1 MITVLKAPPFA
12 TVQDL
17 GRTGHLHAAVPR
29 AGALDPF
36 ALIVA
41 NLLVGNSRGA
51 AAVEWGLAGGEVR
64 FERDSIIA
72 LSGAT
77 ARATLGGRP
86 LVGDRAERARA
97 GDCLSIER
105 IETGA
110 WVYLAVDGGIAVPP
124 VLGSRA
130 TYLPARFGGL
140 EGRLLR
146 TGDRVPLGAGAATA
160 PPQKQ
165 TLPPLRAGETDE
177 PIALLPGPD
186 REILAAPAWDWL
198 VGTEFRVSRAVSRVG
213 YRLEGP
219 PPSLAL
225 VLPGDRP
232 SAPACP
238 GTVQL
243 PPGGEPIVLMPDGP
257 TVGGYLRIAVVAT
270 TDLGRLA
277 QRTPGERVRFRIIEL
292 SEARARLRR
301 QEELLDRLGE
311 SA

>member
-1 MITVLKAPPFA
+1 VITVLKAPPFA

-29 AGALDPF
+29 AGALDPL

-41 NLLVGNSRGA
+41 NLLVGNSRGTA
-51 AAVEWGLAGGEVR
+51 AIEWGLAGGEVR

-86 LVGDRAERARA
+86 LVGHRAERARA
-97 GDCLSIER
+97 GECLSIER

-110 WVYLAVDGGIAVPP
+110 WLYLAVDGGIAVPP

-146 TGDRVPLGAGAATA
+146 TGDRLPLGPGAATVSPQNGA
-160 PPQKQ
+160 P
-165 TLPPLRAGETDE
+165 PPLRAGETDE

-186 REILAAPAWDWL
+186 REILAGPAWDWL
-198 VGTEFRVSRAVSRVG
+198 LGTEFRVSRAVSRMG
-213 YRLEGP
+213 YRLEAP
-219 PPSLAL
+219 PLPL

-301 QEELLDRLGE
+301 QEELLNRLAQ

>member
-1 MITVLKAPPFA
+1 VITVLKAPPFA

-29 AGALDPF
+29 AGALDPL

-41 NLLVGNSRGA
+41 NLLVGNSRGTA
-51 AAVEWGLAGGEVR
+51 AIEWGLAGGQVR

-77 ARATLGGRP
+77 VRATLGGRP
-86 LVGDRAERARA
+86 LVGNRAERARA
-97 GDCLSIER
+97 GECLSIER

-110 WVYLAVDGGIAVPP
+110 WLYLAVDGGIAVPP

-140 EGRLLR
+140 EGRLLG
-146 TGDRVPLGAGAATA
+146 TGDRLPLGPGAATVS
-160 PPQKQ
+160 PQKQ
-165 TLPPLRAGETDE
+165 ALPRLRGGETNE

-186 REILAAPAWDWL
+186 RELLAGPAWDWL
-198 VGTEFRVSRAVSRVG
+198 LGTEFRVSRSVSRMG
-213 YRLEGP
+213 YRLEAP
-219 PPSLAL
+219 PLPL

-301 QEELLDRLGE
+301 QEELLNRLAQ

>member
-29 AGALDPF
+29 AGALDPLG
-36 ALIVA
+36 LIVA

-51 AAVEWGLAGGEVR
+51 AAIEWGVAGGEVR

-77 ARATLGGRP
+77 AIATLGGRSLAP
-86 LVGDRAERARA
+86 DRAERARA
-97 GDCLSIER
+97 GERLTIER

-110 WVYLAVDGGIAVPP
+110 WVYLAVDGGIDVPP
-124 VLGSRA
+124 VLGSLA
-130 TYLPARFGGL
+130 TYLPAHFGGL

-146 TGDRVPLGAGAATA
+146 TGDRLPFGSAAATA
-160 PPQKQ
+160 PSRKQ
-165 TLPPLRAGETDE
+165 PPAGLRTGNTDE

-186 REILAAPAWDWL
+186 RGLPVAPAWDWL
-198 VGTEFRVSRAVSRVG
+198 LRTEFRVSRAVSRMG
-213 YRLEGP
+213 YRLEAP
-219 PPSLAL
+219 PLTLA
-225 VLPGDRP
+225 LPGDRP

-270 TDLGRLA
+270 TELGRLA
-277 QRTPGERVRFRIIEL
+277 QRNPGERVRFRSIAL

-301 QEELLDRLGE
+301 QEELLSQLAQ

>member
-51 AAVEWGLAGGEVR
+51 AAIEWGVAGGEVR
-64 FERDSIIA
+64 FERNSIIA

-97 GDCLSIER
+97 GECLSIER

-110 WVYLAVDGGIAVPP
+110 WVYLAVDGGIVVPP

-146 TGDRVPLGAGAATA
+146 AGDRLPLGAGAATA
-160 PPQKQ
+160 ALPQKQ
-165 TLPPLRAGETDE
+165 TPPRMRAGETDE
-177 PIALLPGPD
+177 PIAVLPGPD
-186 REILAAPAWDWL
+186 REVLPAPAWDWL
-198 VGTEFRVSRAVSRVG
+198 LGTEFRVSRAVSRMG

-219 PPSLAL
+219 APAL

-232 SAPACP
+232 SAPASP

-277 QRTPGERVRFRIIEL
+277 QRTPGERVRFRTIDL

-301 QEELLDRLGE
+301 QEELLNRL
-311 SA
+311 AQPA

>member
-1 MITVLKAPPFA
+1 VITVLKAPPFA

-51 AAVEWGLAGGEVR
+51 AAIEWGVAGGEVR
-64 FERDSIIA
+64 FERDSMVA

-77 ARATLGGRP
+77 AMATLGGRSLAP
-86 LVGDRAERARA
+86 DRAERARA
-97 GDCLSIER
+97 GECLTIER

-110 WVYLAVDGGIAVPP
+110 WVYLAVDGGIDVPP
-124 VLGSRA
+124 VLGSLA
-130 TYLPARFGGL
+130 TYLPAHFGGL

-146 TGDRVPLGAGAATA
+146 TGDRLPVGSEAPTA
-160 PPQKQ
+160 VSRKQ
-165 TLPPLRAGETDE
+165 LPTGWRTGKTDE

-186 REILAAPAWDWL
+186 RELLAAPAWDWL
-198 VGTEFRVSRAVSRVG
+198 LGTEFRVSRSVSRMG
-213 YRLEGP
+213 YRLEAP
-219 PPSLAL
+219 PLAL
-225 VLPGDRP
+225 ALPGDRP

-270 TDLGRLA
+270 ADLGRLA
-277 QRTPGERVRFRIIEL
+277 QRTPGGRVRFQIIEL
-292 SEARARLRR
+292 GEARARLRR
-301 QEELLDRLGE
+301 QEELLNRLAQ

>member
-17 GRTGHLHAAVPR
+17 GRIGHLHAAVPR

-41 NLLVGNSRGA
+41 NLMVGNSRDA
-51 AAVEWGLAGGEVR
+51 AAIEWGVAGGEVR
-64 FERDSIIA
+64 FERDAIIA

-77 ARATLGGRP
+77 AAATLGGRP
-86 LVGDRAERARA
+86 LAEDRAQRARA
-97 GDCLSIER
+97 GDSLTIER
-105 IETGA
+105 IQTGA
-110 WVYLAVDGGIAVPP
+110 WVYLAVDGGIDVPP

-130 TYLPARFGGL
+130 TYLPARFGGF

-146 TGDRVPLGAGAATA
+146 TGDRLPLGRAAPTA
-160 PPQKQ
+160 VPQKQ
-165 TLPPLRAGETDE
+165 PPVGWRTDKTDA

-186 REILAAPAWDWL
+186 RGLLAAPAWDWL
-198 VGTEFRVSRAVSRVG
+198 LGTEFRVSRAVSRMG
-213 YRLEGP
+213 YRLEAP
-219 PPSLAL
+219 PLAL
-225 VLPGDRP
+225 TLPGDRL

-257 TVGGYLRIAVVAT
+257 TVGGYLRIAVVPT
-270 TDLGRLA
+270 TELGRLA
-277 QRTPGERVRFRIIEL
+277 QCTPGERVRFQIIEL

-301 QEELLDRLGE
+301 QEELLHRLAQ

>member
-1 MITVLKAPPFA
+1 VITVLKAPPFA

-51 AAVEWGLAGGEVR
+51 AAIEWGVAGGEVR
-64 FERDSIIA
+64 FERNSIIA

-86 LVGDRAERARA
+86 LVGDRAEGARA
-97 GDCLSIER
+97 GECLSIER

-110 WVYLAVDGGIAVPP
+110 WVYLAVDGGFAVPP

-146 TGDRVPLGAGAATA
+146 AGDRLPLGAGAATA
-160 PPQKQ
+160 LPQKQ
-165 TLPPLRAGETDE
+165 TPPRLRAGETDE

-186 REILAAPAWDWL
+186 REVLPAPAWDWL
-198 VGTEFRVSRAVSRVG
+198 LGTEFRVSRAVSRMG

-219 PPSLAL
+219 APPPAL

-270 TDLGRLA
+270 PDLGRLA

-301 QEELLDRLGE
+301 QEELLNRL
-311 SA
+311 AQPA